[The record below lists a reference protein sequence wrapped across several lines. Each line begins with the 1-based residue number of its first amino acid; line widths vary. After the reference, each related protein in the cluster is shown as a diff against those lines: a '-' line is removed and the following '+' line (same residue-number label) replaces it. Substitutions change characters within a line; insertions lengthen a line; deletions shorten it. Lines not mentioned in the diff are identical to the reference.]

1 MQTNKIKNMK
11 TEDLDFSGI
20 FDIENQK
27 IEEYT
32 EEDAILERT
41 MMLDSCCT
49 CKNFKHYY
57 ASAGVCLLDNTSDCK
72 ITRFVDYDGPK
83 CQKWEVCDE
92 EKDFFESLK

>member
-1 MQTNKIKNMK
+1 MK
-11 TEDLDFSGI
+11 TEELDFSSF

-41 MMLDSCCT
+41 FMLDCCCT
-49 CKNFKHYY
+49 CKNFKNYY
-57 ASAGVCLLDNTSDCK
+57 ASAGICLLDKNTKSK

-83 CQKWEVCDE
+83 CNKWEVCDQD
-92 EKDFFESLK
+92 KDFFESLK

>member
-1 MQTNKIKNMK
+1 MQNNKIIKME
-11 TEDLDFSGI
+11 TEELDFSDF
-20 FDIENQK
+20 FDIQNQK

-41 MMLDSCCT
+41 IMLDLCCT
-49 CKNFKHYY
+49 CKQFKHCF
-57 ASAGVCLLDNTSDCK
+57 ASAGICLLDNISDSN

-83 CQKWEVCDE
+83 CNKWDVCDE